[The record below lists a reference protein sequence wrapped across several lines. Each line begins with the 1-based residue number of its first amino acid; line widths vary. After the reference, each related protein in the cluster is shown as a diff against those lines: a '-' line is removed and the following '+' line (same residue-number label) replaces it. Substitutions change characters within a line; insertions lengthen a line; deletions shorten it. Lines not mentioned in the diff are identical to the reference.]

1 MVRPTVDSYIFIKK
15 FKNKIKKK
23 KKTVDNYNS
32 EINYYQKKKM
42 LELFFFL
49 INKKLERRTIEEI
62 WFVGAQ

>member
-32 EINYYQKKKM
+32 EINYYKKKKM
-42 LELFFFL
+42 LEPFFFD
-49 INKKLERRTIEEI
+49 KQKVRT
-62 WFVGAQ
+62 

>member
-32 EINYYQKKKM
+32 EINYYQKKM
-42 LELFFFL
+42 LELFFFD
-49 INKKLERRTIEEI
+49 KQKVRT
-62 WFVGAQ
+62 